1 LRLDY
6 QQTTNNKQQH
16 TTTNNNEQ
24 QQTTNNKHQTTNNK
38 QQTTTNNSKQHT
50 TNNKQQTTTTNK
62 KQHTTTNNKQ
72 QTTNNNKQHTTN
84 NKQQQTTL
92 VAYANTLSNI
102 TYVKLIFLVVAV
114 QEDVKQY
121 QSHGVVFYCC
131 ERTPLSML
139 HIPAG
144 YVVVEKSSLVGVG
157 GQCFGARKSFFAG
170 TSRSCI
176 NFSAAQGIFETEN
189 RPFHSKMKQ
198 ILPLMQAQAEAAEAA
213 AGAL

>member
-1 LRLDY
+1 MFS
-6 QQTTNNKQQH
+6 QT
-16 TTTNNNEQ
+16 
-24 QQTTNNKHQTTNNK
+24 
-38 QQTTTNNSKQHT
+38 NSCSI
-50 TNNKQQTTTTNK
+50 
-62 KQHTTTNNKQ
+62 
-72 QTTNNNKQHTTN
+72 
-84 NKQQQTTL
+84 
-92 VAYANTLSNI
+92 ANTLSNI
-102 TYVKLIFLVVAV
+102 TYVKLIFPVVAVTTPNYLERSCV
-114 QEDVKQY
+114 QEDVKLY

-198 ILPLMQAQAEAAEAA
+198 ILPLMQAQAEAAAGALQAEAA

>member
-1 LRLDY
+1 MFS
-6 QQTTNNKQQH
+6 QT
-16 TTTNNNEQ
+16 
-24 QQTTNNKHQTTNNK
+24 
-38 QQTTTNNSKQHT
+38 NSCSI
-50 TNNKQQTTTTNK
+50 
-62 KQHTTTNNKQ
+62 
-72 QTTNNNKQHTTN
+72 
-84 NKQQQTTL
+84 
-92 VAYANTLSNI
+92 ANTLSNI

-144 YVVVEKSSLVGVG
+144 YVVVEKSLVGVG

-176 NFSAAQGIFETEN
+176 NFSVAQKFFETEN

>member
-1 LRLDY
+1 MFSMFS
-6 QQTTNNKQQH
+6 QT
-16 TTTNNNEQ
+16 
-24 QQTTNNKHQTTNNK
+24 
-38 QQTTTNNSKQHT
+38 NSCSI
-50 TNNKQQTTTTNK
+50 
-62 KQHTTTNNKQ
+62 
-72 QTTNNNKQHTTN
+72 
-84 NKQQQTTL
+84 
-92 VAYANTLSNI
+92 ANTLSNI
-102 TYVKLIFLVVAV
+102 TYVKLIFPVVAVTTPNYLERSCV
-114 QEDVKQY
+114 QEDVKLY

-144 YVVVEKSSLVGVG
+144 YVVVEKSLVGVG

-176 NFSAAQGIFETEN
+176 NFSVAQEIFETEN

-198 ILPLMQAQAEAAEAA
+198 ILPLMQAQAEAAAGALQAEAA